1 MSRLLHRLALACIVT
16 GIAGGSWAQM
26 RSIYTCTDAK
36 GRRLTA
42 DRPIAE
48 CLDREQKE
56 LSGNGTVRRT
66 HGPSL
71 TPVERA
77 AQEDRDRKAAAERQ
91 RQAEETRLQKLLLA
105 RYPSQPVHDGDRT
118 KALQAVQEA
127 ITSGQRRI
135 TELQDQ
141 RKKIAA
147 EGEFHKAPSQWPAK
161 LKRQF
166 EDNEE
171 QLAAQQRFIAT
182 QQEEKLRISK
192 RFDEEL
198 ARLKPL
204 WAQAR
209 TTAAADAPASVR

>member
-1 MSRLLHRLALACIVT
+1 MSRMLRQLALACIVT
-16 GIAGGSWAQM
+16 GIAGGTWAQV
-26 RSIYTCTDAK
+26 RSIYTCVDAK

-48 CLDREQKE
+48 CMDREQKE

-71 TPVERA
+71 TAVERA
-77 AQEDRDRKAAAERQ
+77 AQEERDRKAAAERQ
-91 RQAEETRLQKLLLA
+91 RLAEETRLQKLLLA
-105 RYPSQPVHDGDRT
+105 RYPSQPVHDTDRA
-118 KALQAVQEA
+118 KALQAVHEA
-127 ITSGQRRI
+127 IASGQRRI
-135 TELQDQ
+135 AELQEQ
-141 RKKIAA
+141 RKKIAV
-147 EGEFHKAPSQWPAK
+147 EGEFYKTPSQWPAK
-161 LKRQF
+161 LKRQL

-171 QLAAQQRFIAT
+171 QLAAQQRVIAT

-192 RFDEEL
+192 RFDAEL

-209 TTAAADAPASVR
+209 TTAAAEASASLR

>member
-1 MSRLLHRLALACIVT
+1 MSRLLRRFALACIVT

-26 RSIYTCTDAK
+26 RSIYTCIDAK

-48 CLDREQKE
+48 CLDREQE

-91 RQAEETRLQKLLLA
+91 RQAEETRLHKLLLA
-105 RYPSQPVHDGDRT
+105 RYPAQPVHDSDRA

-127 ITSGQRRI
+127 ITAASAASPNCRTSARRSRRRASSTRRHRSGR
-135 TELQDQ
+135 
-141 RKKIAA
+141 
-147 EGEFHKAPSQWPAK
+147 PS
-161 LKRQF
+161 
-166 EDNEE
+166 
-171 QLAAQQRFIAT
+171 
-182 QQEEKLRISK
+182 
-192 RFDEEL
+192 
-198 ARLKPL
+198 
-204 WAQAR
+204 
-209 TTAAADAPASVR
+209 